1 MEILR
6 FLVAL
11 LIVFGLLGALRVLS
25 KRGGKLPALPGFAK
39 FSFGSTLARAVK
51 PSATGGEH
59 LRVVKKLHLT
69 ATHQVH
75 LIRTGDEELLLC
87 TYPQGCT
94 VLQSAGERPAATKSS
109 LAEAQRYAS

>member
-51 PSATGGEH
+51 PAATGGEH

-75 LIRTGDEELLLC
+75 LIRVGEEALLLC
-87 TYPQGCT
+87 THPQGCT
-94 VLQSAGERPAATKSS
+94 VLQSAGEQAPALRSN
-109 LAEAQRYAS
+109 LAEVQRYAS